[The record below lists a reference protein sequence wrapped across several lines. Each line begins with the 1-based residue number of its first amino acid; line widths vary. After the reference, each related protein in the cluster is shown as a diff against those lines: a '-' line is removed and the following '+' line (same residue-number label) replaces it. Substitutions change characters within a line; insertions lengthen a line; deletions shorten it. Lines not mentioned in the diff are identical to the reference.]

1 MYVSSWIWNISCFC
15 FLFISLCVLS
25 SAQDDDDAHVI
36 SNESVLR
43 RTKEEIASKSKVD
56 TLGPVLKR
64 HIQALR
70 RVSNK
75 KVDILFLVDSSSSV
89 GRRDFEYEIK
99 FVRKLLA
106 DFTVDSNH
114 TRVCVITF
122 SSKDRVLKQID
133 YVGQPLDDKNK
144 CTLLEEDVPNI
155 QYVGGGTY
163 TLGAFLEAKVRTS
176 NRRLSDYIPG
186 GQGKNLKQTTVW
198 LHGFIV

>member
-25 SAQDDDDAHVI
+25 SAQDDDDADDI
-36 SNESVLR
+36 SNESVLQ

-75 KVDILFLVDSSSSV
+75 KVDIIFLVDSSSSV

-176 NRRLSDYIPG
+176 NRGRRSDYRDLLLKQRLSKIKKKKPG
-186 GQGKNLKQTTVW
+186 
-198 LHGFIV
+198 

>member
-176 NRRLSDYIPG
+176 NRRLSDYMDLLFE
-186 GQGKNLKQTTVW
+186 NRDL
-198 LHGFIV
+198 LR

>member
-163 TLGAFLEAKVRTS
+163 TLGAFLEAKVRIS

-186 GQGKNLKQTTVW
+186 GQGKNLKQTAV
-198 LHGFIV
+198 

>member
-186 GQGKNLKQTTVW
+186 GQGKNLKQTTV
-198 LHGFIV
+198 

>member
-1 MYVSSWIWNISCFC
+1 MYVSSWIWNVSCFC
-15 FLFISLCVLS
+15 FLFINLCILS
-25 SAQDDDDAHVI
+25 SAQDDDDADVI

-75 KVDILFLVDSSSSV
+75 KVDIIFLVDSSSSV

-122 SSKDRVLKQID
+122 SSKGRVLKQID
-133 YVGQPLDDKNK
+133 YVGQPLEDKNK

-155 QYVGGGTY
+155 QYVGGGTF
-163 TLGAFLEAKVRTS
+163 TLGAFQEAKVRTS
-176 NRRLSDYIPG
+176 NRRRPDYRDS
-186 GQGKNLKQTTVW
+186 L
-198 LHGFIV
+198 LML